1 MGLETNGGLEIGN
14 DAIYLLTTL
23 CKPVEYPLAQGE
35 RDFISELRQ
44 LTDKQIETS
53 TMDDNKSYVVWNNKG
68 GVGKSTIT
76 FHVASAYAERN
87 LDRDV
92 IVVDMC
98 PQANSSS
105 MLMGGGKQSDKKLQE
120 LISKSIPQSI
130 VGYIT
135 DATLNGDAKINDF
148 ITNLNTLN
156 PNVSQNLYLISG
168 DGNLELIAPLLSERA
183 EATPL
188 SAADNPW
195 LKIHSIVRK
204 LTKKRINDNRPCTYF
219 IDTNP
224 SFAIYTQLAIV
235 GGDKL
240 LVPINADDSSIFAIA
255 GLFNL
260 IWGTSEIHPVYG
272 KYTFASKAKLHNLEL
287 PKISLL
293 LGNRFTQK
301 KGAAHAFKALSNEAI
316 EKMYSEFK
324 SNPDKFESTAA
335 EINDLNTFEEHYSIE
350 LRDFNSAGV
359 VAANQGLPLSKMNQ
373 HSYEVYGEKIQVAKD
388 QRDKCKET
396 IEALVSKL

>member
-1 MGLETNGGLEIGN
+1 
-14 DAIYLLTTL
+14 
-23 CKPVEYPLAQGE
+23 
-35 RDFISELRQ
+35 
-44 LTDKQIETS
+44 
-53 TMDDNKSYVVWNNKG
+53 MDENKSYVMWNNKG

-76 FHVASAYAERN
+76 FHVASVYAEKN
-87 LDRDV
+87 MDRDV
-92 IVVDMC
+92 VVIDMC

-105 MLMGGGKQSDKKLQE
+105 MLMGGGKQSEAKLSE
-120 LISKSIPQSI
+120 LISKDEPQSI

-135 DATLNGDAKINDF
+135 EATLKGDADLSKYITKLSDINS
-148 ITNLNTLN
+148 NLTD
-156 PNVSQNLYLISG
+156 NLYLLSG

-188 SAADNPW
+188 SVTDNPW
-195 LKIHSIVRK
+195 IQIHSIIK
-204 LTKKRINDNRPCTYF
+204 ELTKKTINSNRPCTFF

-240 LVPINADDSSIFAIA
+240 LVPINADDSSIFAIT

-260 IWGTSEIHPVYG
+260 IWGTSVSHPVYG
-272 KYTFASKAKLHNLEL
+272 KYTFSSKAKAHNLKL
-287 PKISLL
+287 PKISFL

-316 EKMYSEFK
+316 NTMFSEFK
-324 SNPDKFESTAA
+324 RNPDKFEDS
-335 EINDLNTFEEHYSIE
+335 EFDINNVDDFEKSYSIE

-359 VAANQGLPLSKMNQ
+359 VAANQGIPLSKMNR
-373 HSYEVYGEKIQVAKD
+373 HTYEVYGEKIQVAKE
-388 QRDKCKET
+388 QRDLCKQT
-396 IEALVSKL
+396 IEGLVSKL

>member
-1 MGLETNGGLEIGN
+1 M
-14 DAIYLLTTL
+14 
-23 CKPVEYPLAQGE
+23 VESQM
-35 RDFISELRQ
+35 
-44 LTDKQIETS
+44 K
-53 TMDDNKSYVVWNNKG
+53 NKSYVMWNNKG

-76 FHVASAYAERN
+76 FHIASVYAEKN

-92 IVVDMC
+92 VVIDMC
-98 PQANSSS
+98 PQANSSA
-105 MLMGGGKQSDKKLQE
+105 MLMGGGKQSELKLQE
-120 LISKSIPQSI
+120 LISKDEPQSI

-135 DATLNGDAKINDF
+135 EATLKGDADIKKYITKLIDVN
-148 ITNLNTLN
+148 TNLTE
-156 PNVSQNLYLISG
+156 NLHLISG

-188 SAADNPW
+188 SASDNPW
-195 LKIHSIVRK
+195 ISIHSIIK
-204 LTKKRINDNRPCTYF
+204 NLSKKTISPERPCTYF

-224 SFAIYTQLAIV
+224 SFSIYTQLAIV

-240 LVPINADDSSIFAIA
+240 LVPINADDSSIFAIT

-260 IWGTSEIHPVYG
+260 IWGTPIIHPVYG
-272 KYTFASKAKLHNLEL
+272 KYTFASKAKSQNLEL
-287 PKISLL
+287 PKISFL

-316 EKMYSEFK
+316 QKMFSEYQN
-324 SNPDKFESTAA
+324 NPDKFEHT
-335 EINDLNTFEEHYSIE
+335 ENVINNLHDFEMAYSIE

-373 HSYEVYGEKIQVAKD
+373 HSYEVYGEKIQVAKE
-388 QRDKCKET
+388 QREKCKEA
-396 IEALVSKL
+396 IESLVSKL

>member
-1 MGLETNGGLEIGN
+1 MEE
-14 DAIYLLTTL
+14 
-23 CKPVEYPLAQGE
+23 
-35 RDFISELRQ
+35 
-44 LTDKQIETS
+44 
-53 TMDDNKSYVVWNNKG
+53 NKSYVMWNNKG

-76 FHVASAYAERN
+76 FHIASVYAEN
-87 LDRDV
+87 NPDKDI

-105 MLMGGGKQSDKKLQE
+105 MLMGGGKQSESKLQE
-120 LISKSIPQSI
+120 LISLDEPQSI

-135 DATLNGDAKINDF
+135 EATLEGDAKLEKYLTKLIDINA
-148 ITNLNTLN
+148 NLTD
-156 PNVSQNLYLISG
+156 NLYLISG

-188 SAADNPW
+188 SASDNPW
-195 LKIHSIVRK
+195 ITIHSIIK
-204 LTKKRINDNRPCTYF
+204 NLSKKRLNPERPCTFF

-235 GGDKL
+235 GGEKL
-240 LVPINADDSSIFAIA
+240 LVPINADDSSIYAIT

-260 IWGTSEIHPVYG
+260 IWGTSVTHPVYG
-272 KYTFASKAKLHNLEL
+272 KYTFASKAKKHKLEL
-287 PKISLL
+287 PKISFL

-316 EKMYSEFK
+316 GKMYSEFK
-324 SNPDKFESTAA
+324 KFPDKFENSTTA
-335 EINDLNTFEEHYSIE
+335 INNIEDFEKAYSIE

-359 VAANQGLPLSKMNQ
+359 VAANQGLPLSKMDK
-373 HSYEVYGEKIQVAKD
+373 HSYEVYGEKIQVAKE
-388 QRDKCKET
+388 QRDLCKDA
-396 IEALVSKL
+396 ISSLVSKL

>member
-1 MGLETNGGLEIGN
+1 MEE
-14 DAIYLLTTL
+14 
-23 CKPVEYPLAQGE
+23 
-35 RDFISELRQ
+35 
-44 LTDKQIETS
+44 
-53 TMDDNKSYVVWNNKG
+53 NKSYVMWNNKG

-76 FHVASAYAERN
+76 FHVASVYAEKN

-105 MLMGGGKQSDKKLQE
+105 MLMGGGKQSEAKLQE
-120 LISKSIPQSI
+120 LISKDEPQSI

-135 DATLNGDAKINDF
+135 EATLKGDADVNKFTTQLSSVN
-148 ITNLNTLN
+148 N
-156 PNVSQNLYLISG
+156 NVSDNLYLISG

-195 LKIHSIVRK
+195 IKIHSIIRE
-204 LTKKRINDNRPCTYF
+204 LTKKRINQERPCTYF

-224 SFAIYTQLAIV
+224 SFSIYTQLAIV

-240 LVPINADDSSIFAIA
+240 LVPINADDSSIFAIT

-260 IWGTSEIHPVYG
+260 IWGTSISHPVYG
-272 KYTFASKAKLHNLEL
+272 KYTFASKAKSHNLEL
-287 PKISLL
+287 PKISFL

-316 EKMYSEFK
+316 EKMYTEFK
-324 SNPDKFESTAA
+324 NNPDKFEVAST
-335 EINDLNTFEEHYSIE
+335 EINSVRDFEAAYSIE

-359 VAANQGLPLSKMNQ
+359 VAANQGLPLSKMAQ
-373 HSYEVYGEKIQVAKD
+373 HTYEVYGEKIQVAKE

-396 IEALVSKL
+396 IESLVSKL

>member
-1 MGLETNGGLEIGN
+1 M
-14 DAIYLLTTL
+14 
-23 CKPVEYPLAQGE
+23 K
-35 RDFISELRQ
+35 
-44 LTDKQIETS
+44 
-53 TMDDNKSYVVWNNKG
+53 NKSYVMWNNKG

-76 FHVASAYAERN
+76 FHIASVYAEKN
-87 LDRDV
+87 LDRDI

-105 MLMGGGKQSDKKLQE
+105 MLMGGGRQSESKLHE
-120 LISKSIPQSI
+120 LISKDEPQSI

-135 DATLNGDAKINDF
+135 EATLTGDADLNKYVTKLDSIN
-148 ITNLNTLN
+148 TNLTG
-156 PNVSQNLYLISG
+156 NLYLISG

-188 SAADNPW
+188 SASDNPW
-195 LKIHSIVRK
+195 IKIHSIIK
-204 LTKKRINDNRPCTYF
+204 NLTKKRLNNDRPCTFF

-235 GGDKL
+235 GGEKL
-240 LVPINADDSSIFAIA
+240 LVPINVDDSSIFAITD
-255 GLFNL
+255 LFNL
-260 IWGTSEIHPVYG
+260 IWGTSVIHPVYG
-272 KYTFASKAKLHNLEL
+272 KYTFASKAQFHNLEL
-287 PKISLL
+287 PKISFL

-316 EKMYSEFK
+316 LKMYSEFQN
-324 SNPDKFESTAA
+324 NPDKFEKSTTV
-335 EINDLNTFEEHYSIE
+335 INNIEDFEKVYSIE

-359 VAANQGLPLSKMNQ
+359 VAANQGLPLSKMDK

-388 QRDKCKET
+388 QRDLCKAA
-396 IEALVSKL
+396 IESLVSQL

>member
-1 MGLETNGGLEIGN
+1 MESSME
-14 DAIYLLTTL
+14 
-23 CKPVEYPLAQGE
+23 
-35 RDFISELRQ
+35 
-44 LTDKQIETS
+44 
-53 TMDDNKSYVVWNNKG
+53 DNKSYVMWNNKG

-76 FHVASAYAERN
+76 FHVASVYAEKN
-87 LDRDV
+87 LKRDV

-105 MLMGGGKQSDKKLQE
+105 MLMGGGSKSETHLQR
-120 LISKSIPQSI
+120 LISQDEPKSI

-135 DATLNGDAKINDF
+135 EATLKGDADLKKYTTDLSSINS
-148 ITNLNTLN
+148 
-156 PNVSQNLYLISG
+156 NVSDNLYLISG

-195 LKIHSIVRK
+195 IEIHSIIRK
-204 LTKKRINDNRPCTYF
+204 LTKKRLSPDRPCTFF

-224 SFAIYTQLAIV
+224 SFAIYTQLAIA

-240 LVPINADDSSIFAIA
+240 LVPINADDSSIFAIT

-260 IWGTSEIHPVYG
+260 IWGTSESHPVYG
-272 KYTFASKAKLHNLEL
+272 KYTFSAKAKNHNLEL
-287 PKISLL
+287 PKISFL

-301 KGAAHAFKALSNEAI
+301 KGAAHAFKALSNEAVG
-316 EKMYSEFK
+316 KMYSEFQK
-324 SNPDKFESTAA
+324 NPDKFEDTGTTVGSVS
-335 EINDLNTFEEHYSIE
+335 DFEATYSIE

-359 VAANQGLPLSKMNQ
+359 VAANQGLPLSKMDK
-373 HSYEVYGEKIQVAKD
+373 HTYEVYGEKIQVAKE
-388 QRDKCKET
+388 QRDKCKEV
-396 IEALVSKL
+396 IEGFVAKL

>member
-1 MGLETNGGLEIGN
+1 M
-14 DAIYLLTTL
+14 
-23 CKPVEYPLAQGE
+23 
-35 RDFISELRQ
+35 S
-44 LTDKQIETS
+44 
-53 TMDDNKSYVVWNNKG
+53 NKSYVMWNNKG

-76 FHVASAYAERN
+76 FHIASVYAEKN
-87 LDRDV
+87 PDRDV

-105 MLMGGGKQSDKKLQE
+105 MLMGGGKQSEAKLQE
-120 LISKSIPQSI
+120 LISQDEPQSI

-135 DATLNGDAKINDF
+135 EATLNGDADIKKYITKLIDINS
-148 ITNLNTLN
+148 NLTD
-156 PNVSQNLYLISG
+156 NLYLVSG

-188 SAADNPW
+188 SAADKPW
-195 LKIHSIVRK
+195 VKIHSIIK
-204 LTKKRINDNRPCTYF
+204 NLTNKKVNAGRDCTFF

-240 LVPINADDSSIFAIA
+240 LVPINADDSSIFAIT

-260 IWGTSEIHPVYG
+260 IWGTSVTHPVYG
-272 KYTFASKAKLHNLEL
+272 KYTFASKAKLNNLQL
-287 PKISLL
+287 PKISYL

-316 EKMYSEFK
+316 QKMYSEFQN
-324 SNPDKFESTAA
+324 NPDKFESVQQEVNSISDFETA
-335 EINDLNTFEEHYSIE
+335 YSIE

-359 VAANQGLPLSKMNQ
+359 VAANQGLPLSKMNK
-373 HSYEVYGEKIQVAKD
+373 HTYMVYGEEIQVAKD
-388 QRDKCKET
+388 QRELCKTT
-396 IEALVSKL
+396 IEDLVGKL

>member
-1 MGLETNGGLEIGN
+1 MKE
-14 DAIYLLTTL
+14 
-23 CKPVEYPLAQGE
+23 
-35 RDFISELRQ
+35 
-44 LTDKQIETS
+44 
-53 TMDDNKSYVVWNNKG
+53 NKSYVMWNNKG

-76 FHVASAYAERN
+76 FHVASVYAEKN
-87 LDRDV
+87 LDKDV

-105 MLMGGGKQSDKKLQE
+105 MLMGGGKSSETKLQE
-120 LISKSIPQSI
+120 LISKDEPQSI

-135 DATLNGDAKINDF
+135 EATLKGDADVNKF
-148 ITNLNTLN
+148 ITKLSDINK
-156 PNVSQNLYLISG
+156 NVSDNLYLISG

-188 SAADNPW
+188 SAVDNPW
-195 LKIHSIVRK
+195 IKIHSIVRN
-204 LTKKRINDNRPCTYF
+204 LTKKRINSARPCTYF

-240 LVPINADDSSIFAIA
+240 LVPINADDSSIFAIT

-260 IWGTSEIHPVYG
+260 IWGTSVSHPVYG
-272 KYTFASKAKLHNLEL
+272 KYTFASKAKSHELDL
-287 PKISLL
+287 PKIAFL

-301 KGAAHAFKALSNEAI
+301 KGAAHAFKALSSEAI
-316 EKMYSEFK
+316 ERMYAEFK
-324 SNPDKFESTAA
+324 NNPDKFEAVKVA
-335 EINDLNTFEEHYSIE
+335 INNVQDFEREYSVE

-359 VAANQGLPLSKMNQ
+359 VAANQGLPLSKMEKNT
-373 HSYEVYGEKIQVAKD
+373 YEVYGEKIQVAKE

-396 IEALVSKL
+396 IESLVLKL

>member
-1 MGLETNGGLEIGN
+1 MEE
-14 DAIYLLTTL
+14 
-23 CKPVEYPLAQGE
+23 
-35 RDFISELRQ
+35 
-44 LTDKQIETS
+44 
-53 TMDDNKSYVVWNNKG
+53 NKSYVMWNNKG

-76 FHVASAYAERN
+76 FHVASVYAENN

-105 MLMGGGKQSDKKLQE
+105 MLMGGGKQSEAKLQE
-120 LISKSIPQSI
+120 LISKDEPQSI

-135 DATLNGDAKINDF
+135 EATLKGDADVNKFVTKLSTVNK
-148 ITNLNTLN
+148 
-156 PNVSQNLYLISG
+156 NVSDNLYLISG

-195 LKIHSIVRK
+195 IKIHSIIRE
-204 LTKKRINDNRPCTYF
+204 LTRKRIVQDRPCTYF

-240 LVPINADDSSIFAIA
+240 LVPINADDSSIFAIT

-260 IWGTSEIHPVYG
+260 IWGTSVSHPVYG
-272 KYTFASKAKLHNLEL
+272 KYTFASKAKSHNLEL
-287 PKISLL
+287 PKISFL

-316 EKMYSEFK
+316 QKMYTEFK
-324 SNPDKFESTAA
+324 NNPDKFEKSNKN
-335 EINDLNTFEEHYSIE
+335 IDNVNDFEAVYSIE

-359 VAANQGLPLSKMNQ
+359 VAANQGLPLSKMDQ
-373 HSYEVYGEKIQVAKD
+373 HSYEVYGEKIQVAKE

-396 IEALVSKL
+396 IESLVSKL